1 MRSINNNGKMKYGRC
16 GSGSHGSGG
25 RVFSRHG
32 YRSRSSGTSADK
44 SRPFLSRL
52 AAFLIELAVTAGL
65 VAAVFTLM
73 LGVTVQHGNDMY
85 PAIRDGDIIL
95 YLRHSEILNTEAVV
109 YAAEGKIRTGRTAAC
124 AGTIVGCTG
133 DGQLTFD
140 GIFMPVSFE
149 RGIYQRTY
157 AAGGERLPLTIEEN
171 NYFILGDN
179 RDEAKDSRIF
189 GQIGKERIKGRVI
202 GILRR
207 RQI

>member
-1 MRSINNNGKMKYGRC
+1 MRAIRNNGKRAYRGYGYGRC
-16 GSGSHGSGG
+16 GNGRHSGGSGK
-25 RVFSRHG
+25 S
-32 YRSRSSGTSADK
+32 

-65 VAAVFTLM
+65 VAAIFTLV

-95 YLRHSEILNTEAVV
+95 YLRNAEILNTEAVV
-109 YAAEGKIRTGRTAAC
+109 YEAEGKIRTGRTAAC
-124 AGTIVGCTG
+124 AGTTVGCTA

-140 GIFMPVSFE
+140 GIFMPISFE

-157 AAGGERLPLTIEEN
+157 AAAGERLPVTVEEDK
-171 NYFILGDN
+171 YFILGDK
-179 RDEAKDSRIF
+179 RDEASDSRIL
-189 GQIGKERIKGRVI
+189 GQIEKEKIKGRVI